1 MKRSPNLR
9 QIEAFKAIIEA
20 GTVSRAAEVL
30 HVSQPAVS
38 KLLAHLEE
46 DTGLRLFER
55 LRGRL
60 APTPRGM
67 RLYEE
72 VERIFA
78 GIRQVERAVEII
90 RREEQGHLIVG
101 VLPGLS
107 TTFIQRATAGFLRRH
122 PHVSVSILAPS
133 SHVIV
138 DWLAT
143 RQIDVGL
150 ISSRMDNPYVE
161 AEPVFSR
168 PLVCILPRNH
178 ALARRRVIRPSH
190 LRDVPFISFS
200 PGSETRQRLDAVFE
214 QHGERLNVIVDTA
227 TAPTL
232 CEFVAAGVGVS
243 LVHPLF
249 AAGVRREVAMRRFEP
264 AIPFD
269 FRLCRMRNARNA
281 ELVEAFVREAR
292 AAAVAMSREMLSG
305 P

>member
-1 MKRSPNLR
+1 MRRSPNLR

-30 HVSQPAVS
+30 NVSQPAVS

-72 VERIFA
+72 VDRIFA
-78 GIRQVERAVEII
+78 GIRQVERAVDTI
-90 RREEQGHLIVG
+90 RREEQGHLVVG

-107 TTFIQRATAGFLRRH
+107 TAFIQRATTGFLRQH
-122 PHVSVSILAPS
+122 PHVYVSIMAPN
-133 SHVIV
+133 SHVIA

-150 ISSRMDNPYVE
+150 ISSRMENPYVE
-161 AEPVFSR
+161 AEAVFR
-168 PLVCILPRNH
+168 QPLVCILPRDH
-178 ALARRRVIRPSH
+178 ALAKRRVIRPSH
-190 LRDVPFISFS
+190 LKGVPFVSFS
-200 PGSETRQRLDAVFE
+200 PGSETRQRLDAVFDA
-214 QHGERLNVIVDTA
+214 HGERLNVVVDSA
-227 TAPTL
+227 TAPTV

-249 AAGVRREVAMRRFEP
+249 AAGLRRQVAMRRFEP
-264 AIPFD
+264 TIPFD
-269 FRLCRMRNARNA
+269 FRLCRVRNARNA
-281 ELVEAFVREAR
+281 ELVEAFIQETRS
-292 AAAVAMSREMLSG
+292 AAAAMSREMLSEL
-305 P
+305 